1 MVKKTSLEQ
10 AISDDELQQRP
21 AVDMRRL
28 QQAGLDFA
36 CPEAYSAEA
45 VKALRA
51 RLGVSQAVLAVV
63 LNTSRSAVR
72 QWEQGVRN
80 PSGSALRLLQVLDK
94 RGIDGLLC

>member
-1 MVKKTSLEQ
+1 MVTKTSTEQ
-10 AISDDELQQRP
+10 AISGDELQQRP
-21 AVDMRRL
+21 AVDLRRL
-28 QQAGLDFA
+28 HQAGLDFA
-36 CPEAYSAEA
+36 CPDAYSAEA

-72 QWEQGVRN
+72 QWEQGVRK

>member
-1 MVKKTSLEQ
+1 MGKKTDLEQ
-10 AISDDELQQRP
+10 AISDDELQKRP
-21 AVDMRRL
+21 TVDLRRL
-28 QQAGLDFA
+28 QQTGLEFA
-36 CPEAYSAEA
+36 CPDAFSAEA

-94 RGIDGLLC
+94 RGIDGLLF

>member
-1 MVKKTSLEQ
+1 MVRKTSLEQ

-21 AVDMRRL
+21 AVDLRRL
-28 QQAGLDFA
+28 QQAGFDFA
-36 CPEAYSAEA
+36 CPEIYSAES

-80 PSGSALRLLQVLDK
+80 PSGAALRLLQLLDR
-94 RGIDGLLC
+94 RGIAWLLQ